1 MSGTVDSGPAAARLK
16 ELLGYVEQVIR
27 LDERPA
33 FRLAEFRLPTGQMF
47 VFHQHELHALPGIR
61 HDANDEDGPIWL
73 SIERLKRS
81 EPPKPSPEL
90 EPWLNLS
97 SNPDKEPI
105 VRETL
110 TRTVPEAEK
119 KDLVRN
125 GKARPEDCTKAFGP
139 QAKGRYDVTLR
150 LEDRPEIA
158 RAARKYVSSVW
169 LPWAESE
176 RPKRKSIALYQK
188 FFEVAQLTELAGA
201 EQPLEVVWGLGLA
214 RWIRDGI
221 EIDLPLLERLVEIE
235 IDEKAG
241 SEIKIRP
248 RSSSATVNL
257 RPYEEMKI
265 EGSHLALD
273 AARRAIAA
281 ADLDDGV
288 SPFVLDTFEPA
299 LRACQTR
306 LDPEGK
312 YLPDHEKINADT
324 PLPAASSELSVSDR
338 WVIFVRRRSD
348 NFLLS
353 DLAKLTKSID
363 ATGGDLPEPAKTL
376 VMGPAPHA
384 TSLWKPLPTA
394 LGETSAPEDS
404 TAAETPLGVLFFPKP
419 SNNEQAEIVARL
431 ERADGVVVQGPP
443 GTGKTHTISN
453 IICHY
458 MATGRR
464 VLVVSHGEPALAVL
478 RQQLPGEVR
487 DLAISITT
495 SEREGVKQVETAV
508 RLLQSIVESLRP
520 SEQTRLISD
529 IERSIIDMR
538 RRLALVDSKIG
549 KIAEAHLMEV
559 PKIGRRPA
567 DLAKLVQEKRQSF
580 AWFNDRPAHF
590 TSDLDIGDQ
599 AIAELRTARVK
610 LADRIEHINASLPS
624 INDLPE
630 GHAIASLHGNLI
642 EAEEYSKIATQ
653 DRSLAVR
660 ISSSDSLRYAEQ
672 ALDALDALLG
682 AHELIKKYGWVRHV
696 AGSVFAHGADDAS
709 FSALRSLI
717 ADASAV
723 IEEQARYLRQPVT
736 LREQVSAEAF
746 AIVRRLAE
754 GEQVFGIFSFKE
766 KPYRAVVES
775 IQIVGRA
782 PENALEWAHVR
793 DHLSWRDKV
802 FVIHRQWETFAVQ
815 SGAPQIDLREI
826 GALQLEPRSTIA
838 LSSLVNILRRV
849 VISVPTAIR
858 QLDSC
863 LPKIAP
869 AAPSASSLWSQ
880 PERLAFARDVVQSA
894 IAAGRLSASKN
905 ELKLLAERFLERG
918 GKIAQ
923 FARDVLT
930 KVVGRREFQPDKIE
944 SAWDRIRSSIDDL
957 AQRRHEFDIVREASE
972 RIRANGAPEWAAR
985 ILNEQANE
993 SSDPVVPLDWK
1004 EAWDWAAAQAYLQRI
1019 DQRDDLRRLGDE
1031 RIELENA
1038 IAKSFERLVRE
1049 RTFYA
1054 LGSSMTGPVRAALMM
1069 FVTALRKIGKG
1080 TGKGAGRHRRDA
1092 RVAMS
1097 QCFSAIPCWI
1107 MPSWRVA
1114 EQLPSELGSFDLV
1127 IMDEAS
1133 QSDIKEITTLL
1144 RGKKI
1149 LVVGDDK
1156 QVSPTAAFIED
1167 AKIERLARGF
1177 LMNQPFKTILLPG
1190 ASLYDLAKVMFPD
1203 KFVMLREHFRCVE
1216 PIIRF
1221 SMQFYPEPLLP
1232 LRIPT
1237 AQERI
1242 DPPLVDIYVPD
1253 GRRTGDKI
1261 NLREAEVIVKEIRK
1275 LIEDQNLARIDAMN
1289 RCRTIGAV
1297 SLIGAKQ
1304 AALINRLL
1312 LEELGEEVML
1322 RHRIACG
1329 DSATFQGNERDI
1341 IFLSMVAD
1349 SESKQTQ
1356 TASHF
1361 EQRFNVALSRA
1372 RDRMVLVRS
1381 VREEEL
1387 NPIDLKARVVKHFRE
1402 PMAGVTS
1409 PCGDLMAMCESHFE
1423 REVLKR
1429 LLAKGYRVR
1438 PQVGALGYRIDLVV
1452 EGAGDRRLA
1461 VECDGDKYHGPERW
1475 ADDMQRQRVLERVG
1489 WRFWRCWASSFTLD
1503 PDGCL
1508 ADLFATLERLQI
1520 HPIGASDGANVYVEH
1535 KTADTVAERRIDAGD
1550 AALQNSSKEM
1560 GKGDVTAGEIRA
1572 GDRVV
1577 IRYLDDNKVA
1587 TFTLSRERH
1596 DPTNGILS
1604 VTSPLG
1610 SRLIGLAE
1618 EDEADFEVDG
1628 RSRRVLIVRAER
1640 QRVTMH

>member
-1 MSGTVDSGPAAARLK
+1 
-16 ELLGYVEQVIR
+16 
-27 LDERPA
+27 
-33 FRLAEFRLPTGQMF
+33 
-47 VFHQHELHALPGIR
+47 
-61 HDANDEDGPIWL
+61 
-73 SIERLKRS
+73 
-81 EPPKPSPEL
+81 
-90 EPWLNLS
+90 
-97 SNPDKEPI
+97 
-105 VRETL
+105 
-110 TRTVPEAEK
+110 
-119 KDLVRN
+119 
-125 GKARPEDCTKAFGP
+125 
-139 QAKGRYDVTLR
+139 
-150 LEDRPEIA
+150 
-158 RAARKYVSSVW
+158 
-169 LPWAESE
+169 
-176 RPKRKSIALYQK
+176 
-188 FFEVAQLTELAGA
+188 
-201 EQPLEVVWGLGLA
+201 
-214 RWIRDGI
+214 
-221 EIDLPLLERLVEIE
+221 
-235 IDEKAG
+235 
-241 SEIKIRP
+241 
-248 RSSSATVNL
+248 
-257 RPYEEMKI
+257 
-265 EGSHLALD
+265 
-273 AARRAIAA
+273 
-281 ADLDDGV
+281 V

-306 LDPEGK
+306 IDPEGR
-312 YLPDHEKINADT
+312 YLPDHEKLSADK
-324 PLPAASSELSVSDR
+324 PVPAANAELVVSDR

-363 ATGGDLPEPAKTL
+363 AAGGDLPEPAKTL
-376 VMGPAPHA
+376 VMGPASQA
-384 TSLWKPLPTA
+384 TSLWKPLHSA
-394 LGETSAPEDS
+394 LGETTATEGG
-404 TAAETPLGVLFFPKP
+404 TAAESPLGVLFFPKP

-478 RQQLPGEVR
+478 RQQLPEEVR

-520 SEQTRLISD
+520 SEQTRLIAD

-538 RRLALVDSKIG
+538 RRVALVDSNIER
-549 KIAEAHLMEV
+549 IAEAHLTEV
-559 PKIGRRPA
+559 PEIGRRPA

-580 AWFNDRPAHF
+580 AWFNDRPADF
-590 TSDLDIGDQ
+590 ASALDIGDQ
-599 AIAELRTARVK
+599 GIAELRAARIK
-610 LADRIEHINASLPS
+610 LADRIEHINARFPS

-630 GHAIASLHGNLI
+630 GHTIARLHENLI

-660 ISSSDSLRYAEQ
+660 ISSIESLRHAEQ

-682 AHELIKKYGWVRHV
+682 VRELIKKYGWVRHV
-696 AGSVFAHGADDAS
+696 AAHDAGDTS
-709 FSALRSLI
+709 PSALRSLI
-717 ADASAV
+717 EDASAV
-723 IEEQARYLRQPVT
+723 VEEQARYLRQPVT
-736 LREQVSAEAF
+736 LPEQVSAEAY
-746 AIVRRLAE
+746 AIVARLAE
-754 GEQVFGIFSFKE
+754 GEQVFGIFAFKE
-766 KPYRAVVES
+766 KRYRAVVES
-775 IQIVGRA
+775 IQVVGRA
-782 PENALEWAHVR
+782 PASALEWAHVR
-793 DHLSWRDKV
+793 DHLRWRDKV

-858 QLDSC
+858 QLDNC

-880 PERLAFARDVVQSA
+880 PERLAFAHDIVRSA
-894 IAAGRLSASKN
+894 IAAARLSAAKSETKV
-905 ELKLLAERFLERG
+905 LAERFLESG
-918 GKIAQ
+918 GKLARL
-923 FARDVLT
+923 ARDVLT
-930 KVVGRREFQPDKIE
+930 TVVGRHDIESDKIA

-957 AQRRHEFDIVREASE
+957 AQRRHEFHTVREAAE
-972 RIRANGAPEWAAR
+972 RIRASGAPEWAAR
-985 ILNEQANE
+985 ILGDKANVN
-993 SSDPVVPLDWK
+993 SDPVVPLDWR

-1031 RIELENA
+1031 RVELDNA
-1038 IAKSFERLVRE
+1038 IAKTFERLVRE

-1092 RVAMS
+1092 RTAMS
-1097 QCFSAIPCWI
+1097 QCYGAIPCWI

-1133 QSDIKEITTLL
+1133 QSDIKEITALL

-1261 NLREAEVIVKEIRK
+1261 NSREAEVIVQEVRR
-1275 LIEDQNLARIDAMN
+1275 LVEDHALAKIDGIN
-1289 RCRTIGAV
+1289 RCRTIGAI

-1349 SESKQTQ
+1349 SQSKQTQ
-1356 TASHF
+1356 TAAHF

-1372 RDRMVLVRS
+1372 RDRMILVRS

-1387 NPIDLKARVVKHFRE
+1387 NPIDLRARVVKHFRE

-1409 PCGDLMAMCESHFE
+1409 PSGDLMAMCESNFE

-1452 EGAGDRRLA
+1452 EGGGARRLA

-1508 ADLFATLERLQI
+1508 ADLFATLARLQI
-1520 HPIGASDGANVYVEH
+1520 HPIGASDVANVYVEH
-1535 KTADTVAERRIDAGD
+1535 KTAGTATERRMDPGGT
-1550 AALQNSSKEM
+1550 ALQNSSTDT
-1560 GKGDVTAGEIRA
+1560 GKGDVTAGEIRP

-1610 SRLIGLAE
+1610 SRLVGLAE

-1640 QRVTMH
+1640 QGATMH